1 MLSPH
6 NTLHADQDALL
17 LAVGAVLDPL
27 AQLCVARGLPI
38 QAVESLLRR
47 SFVQAAWQAHQA
59 SGVAPNTSRVSAT
72 TGLTRREVSR
82 HLEGEQAPAGPRHS
96 PSSQLFTRWL
106 TDPAWRD
113 ARQRPMALPRQGP
126 APSFE
131 ALAQS
136 VTRDVHP
143 RTLLDELCRL
153 GLVRLDETTDTAHL
167 QSESFVPRGDWPR
180 MLGFLGQNVGDHLRA
195 AAANVLGDGQQHFE
209 QAIHA
214 DELSHQSMH
223 EVRQLVSQEWKRL
236 LDTLVP
242 QIETLIE
249 QDRAA
254 SRPMDQ
260 QVRIGFF
267 SWSAPMPSTPPS
279 VTPPHRSIP

>member
-1 MLSPH
+1 MLTP
-6 NTLHADQDALL
+6 NTALHTEQDALL
-17 LAVGAVLDPL
+17 VAIGAVLAPL

-47 SFVQAAWQAHQA
+47 HFVQAAWRAHTA
-59 SGVAPNTSRVSAT
+59 AGAAPNTSRVSAT
-72 TGLTRREVSR
+72 TGLTRREVGR
-82 HLEGEQAPAGPRHS
+82 HLESEVAPAALHHS
-96 PSSQLFTRWL
+96 PSSQVFTRWL
-106 TDPAWRD
+106 TDPALRD
-113 ARQRPMALPRQGP
+113 EQQRPVALPRQGE

-153 GLVRLDETTDTAHL
+153 GLASLDARSDTVQL
-167 QSESFVPRGDWPR
+167 QAESFVPRGDWSR
-180 MLGFLGQNVGDHLRA
+180 MVGFLGQNVGDHLRA
-195 AAANVLGDGQQHFE
+195 ATANVLGDGQQHFE

-214 DELSHQSMH
+214 DELSRQSMQ

-242 QIETLIE
+242 QIEALIE

-267 SWSAPMPSTPPS
+267 SWAEPMPANTPS
-279 VTPPHRSIP
+279 VTHPTRSTP

>member
-1 MLSPH
+1 MLSPQ
-6 NTLHADQDALL
+6 NTLHADQEALL
-17 LAVGAVLDPL
+17 LAVGAVLAPL

-38 QAVESLLRR
+38 QAVETQLRR
-47 SFVQAAWQAHQA
+47 GFVQAAWQAHRS
-59 SGVAPNTSRVSAT
+59 SGITPNTSRVSAT
-72 TGLTRREVSR
+72 TGLTRREVGR
-82 HLEGEQAPAGPRHS
+82 HLESEQAPALPRHS

-113 ARQRPMALPRQGP
+113 AQQTPMPLPRQGA

-131 ALAQS
+131 ALAHS

-153 GLVRLDETTDTAHL
+153 GLVRLDESSDTVHIEAC
-167 QSESFVPRGDWPR
+167 SFVPRGDWPR

-195 AAANVLGDGQQHFE
+195 ATANVLGDGQQHFE
-209 QAIHA
+209 QAILA
-214 DELSHQSMH
+214 DELSQRSMAT
-223 EVRQLVSQEWKRL
+223 VRQLVSQEWTRL

-242 QIETLIE
+242 QIEALIE
-249 QDRAA
+249 EDRQAR
-254 SRPMDQ
+254 RPMDQ

-267 SWSAPMPSTPPS
+267 SWSEPMPSIPPS
-279 VTPPHRSIP
+279 VTHPTRSIP